1 MIETTTAA
9 AAWTHLAWL
18 GHVGAGR
25 VIWCL
30 WRISTWT
37 LMQNMSSSAA
47 SLSRMAHHS
56 PPDLGSLLPLGANN
70 MCRAW
75 YCKLP
80 QSYQANISRTNTM
93 PAFNKAVCN
102 QQASRDSAETHLAES
117 RGARKSVNLFWADFP
132 RHSTL
137 RPTKADFPKAPFSS
151 TCSLSGKP

>member
-1 MIETTTAA
+1 
-9 AAWTHLAWL
+9 
-18 GHVGAGR
+18 
-25 VIWCL
+25 
-30 WRISTWT
+30 
-37 LMQNMSSSAA
+37 MQNMSSSAA

-80 QSYQANISRTNTM
+80 QSYQANISRINTM

-117 RGARKSVNLFWADFP
+117 RGARNSVNLFWADFP
-132 RHSTL
+132 RHSL
-137 RPTKADFPKAPFSS
+137 CGRPKQISRKPPFLLLVVSPASLKIPSPLGNGTVQTRSS
-151 TCSLSGKP
+151 ASASGDQ